1 MSSPSRAASC
11 HSLPMLSMETPETL
25 KRAREALGLSR
36 LEVYAATGVKPEA
49 LARFENGKG
58 NLTRP
63 QNILV
68 QEFLLRRAALLANL
82 EREAREDAARSRL
95 QAGELASTNG

>member
-1 MSSPSRAASC
+1 VLRELAVILAFV
-11 HSLPMLSMETPETL
+11 MLRIESPETL
-25 KRAREALGLSR
+25 KQARERLGLSR

-49 LARFENGKG
+49 LARFENGRGK
-58 NLTRP
+58 LTRP

-82 EREAREDAARSRL
+82 EREAREDAARPRL
-95 QAGELASTNG
+95 QAGELASTTG

>member
-1 MSSPSRAASC
+1 
-11 HSLPMLSMETPETL
+11 MLSIESAEIL
-25 KRAREALGLSR
+25 KRARERLGLSR

-82 EREAREDAARSRL
+82 EREAHEDAARPRL
-95 QAGELASTNG
+95 QAGELASTTG

>member
-1 MSSPSRAASC
+1 
-11 HSLPMLSMETPETL
+11 MLSIESAETL

-49 LARFENGKG
+49 LARFENGRG
-58 NLTRP
+58 HLTRP

-82 EREAREDAARSRL
+82 EREAREDAARPRL